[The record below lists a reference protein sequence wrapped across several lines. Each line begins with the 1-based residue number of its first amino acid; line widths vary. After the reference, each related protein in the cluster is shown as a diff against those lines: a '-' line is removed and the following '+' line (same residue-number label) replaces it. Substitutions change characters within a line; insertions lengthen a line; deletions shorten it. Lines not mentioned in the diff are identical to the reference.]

1 MSYFPIV
8 PCLTLQIG
16 GCRWVQPVDEIDRL
30 APREGNSLLNAIERF
45 PEGTGE
51 ADGQLQHQSS

>member
-30 APREGNSLLNAIERF
+30 APREGNCLLNAIERF
-45 PEGTGE
+45 LLTIGILDQPAKFT
-51 ADGQLQHQSS
+51 